1 MTKTRSATPNSRCR
15 SNEGAVRWSRRRQKC
30 IAYLDAFYRL
40 LRRLL
45 ETSYPVICAING
57 HAFGAGLL
65 LALCADYRVMR
76 RDRGWLCLNEVE
88 MNDPKFQ
95 PGIYGSADRKLVA
108 LVRRKV
114 PASLIQ
120 PMILEAKRVTASD
133 ALSAGLVDVIG
144 ATEELLPLARE
155 HARKW
160 ERLAS
165 STYGVMKKELY
176 RETIDVLRAR
186 L

>member
-1 MTKTRSATPNSRCR
+1 MAPILTIRW
-15 SNEGAVRWSRRRQKC
+15 EGTLALVSLGSSENRLDDQMVFQLHAILDECQSKC
-30 IAYLDAFYRL
+30 SGLILFAEGKFF
-40 LRRLL
+40 
-45 ETSYPVICAING
+45 SNG
-57 HAFGAGLL
+57 HDAEWMQ
-65 LALCADYRVMR
+65 RT
-76 RDRGWLCLNEVE
+76 
-88 MNDPKFQ
+88 PH
-95 PGIYGSADRKLVA
+95 
-108 LVRRKV
+108 
-114 PASLIQ
+114 
-120 PMILEAKRVTASD
+120 AK
-133 ALSAGLVDVIG
+133 LVDVIG